1 MDKQKNTKKVL
12 SGSPRIKK
20 VSFFGRGSPRIKKV
34 SFFGRVTAACNQNIS
49 QFFTSFAELW
59 KTPFSTLMTILVLG
73 LALSLPS
80 VFHVLYKNVENVN
93 TQWDSASEIS
103 LFLKKD
109 LPEQRVQVLINKL
122 GLYDDIETVT
132 HISSQQAFR
141 EFEEMSGFSKAL
153 SHLDKNPL
161 PDVLVVVPSAKAMN
175 SAGSKLLVA
184 KLKRE
189 QDIDLVRVD
198 IDWIEKL
205 QAILSLIV
213 DTVIGIAILLLVAVL
228 LIVSNTIRLNI
239 LNQRPE
245 IEVLKLVGA
254 ANSFIQRPFLYP
266 FLYAGAWYGL
276 LGGLIA
282 WGLTFA
288 MVHWLQSGVMNL
300 TGLYEVQFTISML
313 NIEEVGILVAT
324 ATLLGFIASYISVKQ
339 YLVKIEP
346 K

>member
-1 MDKQKNTKKVL
+1 MDKQKNNKKVL

-20 VSFFGRGSPRIKKV
+20 VSLL
-34 SFFGRVTAACNQNIS
+34 GRVSASFYQNVA
-49 QFFTSFAELW
+49 QFFASFSELW
-59 KTPFSTLMTILVLG
+59 KTPFSTLMTICVLG

-80 VFHVLYKNVENVN
+80 VFHVLYKNAENAN

-103 LFLKKD
+103 LFLKKGIA
-109 LPEQRVQVLINKL
+109 EQRVQVLINKL

-132 HISSQQAFR
+132 HITSSQAFR

-153 SHLDKNPL
+153 SQLESNPL
-161 PDVLVVVPSAKAMN
+161 PDVLVVVPSEKAMD

-184 KLKRE
+184 KLQRE

-254 ANSFIQRPFLYP
+254 ANSFIQRPFLY
-266 FLYAGAWYGL
+266 AGA
-276 LGGLIA
+276 
-282 WGLTFA
+282 
-288 MVHWLQSGVMNL
+288 
-300 TGLYEVQFTISML
+300 
-313 NIEEVGILVAT
+313 
-324 ATLLGFIASYISVKQ
+324 
-339 YLVKIEP
+339 
-346 K
+346 